1 MRAYLDCNA
10 TTQPLPEVVAAMTDA
25 LVRGWG
31 NPSSVHR
38 AGIDARHAV
47 ELARESVARL
57 LGAQPREVVFT
68 SGGTESAWLA
78 IAGTLDAMGSA
89 GRPAAVPPVLV
100 TMRTEHSAVREACE
114 ALEARGR
121 ARVAWVPPA
130 ADGVIDLAAL
140 DAALAEHDG
149 AVALVSVMGAN
160 NETGVLQPLQSIGE
174 RCRARGVRFHCDAT
188 QWVGRMPTALANLPV
203 DLVTVSSHKF
213 HGPKGVGALWV
224 RAGVRVLAQVVGGP
238 QERERRGGTENVPGI
253 AGMGAAAESAMAWLA
268 GDGRARGAVLR
279 DRFEAAVC
287 AAVPDA
293 VVNAAGAERLW
304 NTLAI
309 LIPGA
314 DSRKLVAALDRAGIE
329 ASTGS
334 ACSSG
339 AASAARV
346 VAAIAPSLGL
356 APGTPAGMVRFSA
369 GPDTTAADWQTAM
382 HALAEAVIMSAG
394 PARPPRV
401 DLR

>member
-1 MRAYLDCNA
+1 MRAYLDSNA

-57 LGAQPREVVFT
+57 VGAQPREVVFT

-78 IAGTLDAMGSA
+78 IAGTLDAMGGA
-89 GRPAAVPPVLV
+89 GRPAALPPVLV

-121 ARVAWVPPA
+121 VRVAWVPPA

-203 DLVTVSSHKF
+203 DLATVSSHKF

-224 RAGVRVLAQVVGGP
+224 RAGVRVRAQVVGGP
-238 QERERRGGTENVPGI
+238 QEREQRGGTENVPGI
-253 AGMGAAAESAMAWLA
+253 VGMGAAADAAAAWVADAA
-268 GDGRARGAVLR
+268 GRERGAALR
-279 DRFEAAVC
+279 DAFERAVC

-293 VVNAAGAERLW
+293 VVNGAGAARLW
-304 NTLAI
+304 NTTNI
-309 LIPGA
+309 GFPGLEA
-314 DSRKLVAALDRAGIE
+314 EALLLLLSERGVAASAG
-329 ASTGS
+329 A

-339 AASAARV
+339 SLDPSPVLLAMGVEPRV
-346 VAAIAPSLGL
+346 AHGSLRFSLSRLTTDEEMRVAADEV
-356 APGTPAGMVRFSA
+356 PACVARLRRSA
-369 GPDTTAADWQTAM
+369 
-382 HALAEAVIMSAG
+382 
-394 PARPPRV
+394 
-401 DLR
+401 